1 MSEDV
6 NSHTTGEQMPEDIII
21 FPGPVDRINGC
32 RKASCSHIVCAGHVR
47 VCLSGSKNP
56 RLHTDEILIA
66 LSATA
71 ADSEDAKLALAQL
84 PKLHKCQV
92 HSSVMLSEVDRKTF
106 QRLGCDVTCE
116 PKF

>member
-1 MSEDV
+1 MTSISSRRPQS
-6 NSHTTGEQMPEDIII
+6 NRFSSSRPDISAAKI
-21 FPGPVDRINGC
+21 
-32 RKASCSHIVCAGHVR
+32 
-47 VCLSGSKNP
+47 P